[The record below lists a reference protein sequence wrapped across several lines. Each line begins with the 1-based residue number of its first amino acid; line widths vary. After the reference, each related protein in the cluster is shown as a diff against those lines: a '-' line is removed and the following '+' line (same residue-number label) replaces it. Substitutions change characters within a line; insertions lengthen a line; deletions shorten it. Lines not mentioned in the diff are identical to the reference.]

1 MEHHAGVDKEATCAL
16 LGSKALPVEQ
26 RGLLR
31 SILAGSVRLG
41 ERLCKAG
48 LWESPMCPFL
58 RHGGG
63 IARTLLLAVSSLGA
77 PSGSRGHSLRASA
90 RAFASLHVGV
100 WYLHAHVARDTLR
113 T

>member
-1 MEHHAGVDKEATCAL
+1 MRFAWLQGVARGAAGITEEHPRRQRAARRAAVQGRAVGVAD
-16 LGSKALPVEQ
+16 V
-26 RGLLR
+26 
-31 SILAGSVRLG
+31 
-41 ERLCKAG
+41 
-48 LWESPMCPFL
+48 PFL